1 MQNSNYGKMAH
12 LGGSECV
19 NDYIYSEELLSFP
32 HQPECLNSSEVG
44 DKRER
49 QYSTEINTPLKCQ
62 SQRCPS
68 ALSPDLIEHWIRMKM
83 SYLPLSHSL
92 YL

>member
-32 HQPECLNSSEVG
+32 HQPDCLNSSEVG
-44 DKRER
+44 DKKDN
-49 QYSTEINTPLKCQ
+49 IALK
-62 SQRCPS
+62 
-68 ALSPDLIEHWIRMKM
+68 LIH
-83 SYLPLSHSL
+83 L
-92 YL
+92 